1 MPSVPMLGWLG
12 KQSQKAATRRV
23 PSASPRKSP
32 TSSPVERCPP
42 EALLPD
48 LSHPCE
54 SSDEHEAHKE
64 FGPGLM
70 HATQATQSEQLN
82 QNATHGY
89 QNAWLQPVFR
99 LHAWLPSSRCLCFW
113 AERGSANSA
122 PVKKQ
127 KLARMQLVQ
136 RSLSG
141 RHAGLAELRAQH
153 EMLQGW

>member
-70 HATQATQSEQLN
+70 HATQATQSEHTQLECD
-82 QNATHGY
+82 
-89 QNAWLQPVFR
+89 AWISECVASACVSTPRVASFEPLPVLLGR
-99 LHAWLPSSRCLCFW
+99 TRISQQRPREEAEACAHAARAAFLERQARRASRVTGP
-113 AERGSANSA
+113 A
-122 PVKKQ
+122 
-127 KLARMQLVQ
+127 
-136 RSLSG
+136 
-141 RHAGLAELRAQH
+141 
-153 EMLQGW
+153 